1 MRKVYNARFQI
12 NGSGV
17 KLIKKKKKPM
27 MLEFPYRNKFDY

>member
-17 KLIKKKKKPM
+17 KFIKKKKKTYDVRVS
-27 MLEFPYRNKFDY
+27 L